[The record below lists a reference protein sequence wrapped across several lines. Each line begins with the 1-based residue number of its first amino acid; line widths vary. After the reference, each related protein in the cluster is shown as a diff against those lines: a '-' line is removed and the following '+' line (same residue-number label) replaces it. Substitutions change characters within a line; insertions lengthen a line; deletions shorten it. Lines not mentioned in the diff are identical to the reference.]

1 MSEIVDDLLH
11 EVEQLEASTQ
21 DLESSVQ
28 KVNQQVDQAKKADQN
43 ASAEANLLALEAAK
57 TAQEAS
63 IQSQKAAQISIKQAE
78 QLKAQALELNE
89 SNFNWR
95 QAVRNAAK
103 DFQSAKSS
111 FAIMLTIS
119 IVISLS
125 AAGAV
130 GYLFYAMQKEEAK
143 FKGEVLDIITTENT
157 LLNKKI
163 TLKMDELASVIENL
177 TYEVSKMNTSA
188 SSAKTMDILKE
199 AKSKADMPMND
210 KSSAKQTEMPEEAN
224 LHSNKTETAVA
235 MAPTKTDG
243 HKHQEMTEK
252 AVIQAM
258 NSQDIAEAV
267 RPIIEKAI
275 KEHNHPMVKM
285 GNAVSKDEVNQLKTL
300 VEKVLTQQTA
310 LQTQLNKQAK
320 MIQVAKKAE
329 TTQTESKTSHAT
341 PGQPMMTA
349 GLSEQ
354 QVKKL
359 NDISWLIRKQS
370 KTLKSIQARLGSA
383 EKAEPASTTV
393 IAELQNLKQQQSM
406 LQKQL
411 LNMQKG
417 MQTLIEKA
425 NKPNPYK
432 YQAK

>member
-28 KVNQQVDQAKKADQN
+28 KVNQQIDQAKKANQN

-63 IQSQKAAQISIKQAE
+63 IQSQKAAQTSIKQAE

-95 QAVRNAAK
+95 QAVRNAGK

-119 IVISLS
+119 IVISLA

-163 TLKMDELASVIENL
+163 TLKMDELASVIETL
-177 TYEVSKMNTSA
+177 TYEVSKINTGA
-188 SSAKTMDILKE
+188 APATTMDIQ
-199 AKSKADMPMND
+199 SKAEMPMND
-210 KSSAKQTEMPEEAN
+210 KHTVKQTEMPEEAN
-224 LHSNKTETAVA
+224 IHSNKTETAVA

-243 HKHQEMTEK
+243 HNHQEMTEK
-252 AVIQAM
+252 AVVQAM

-275 KEHNHPMVKM
+275 KEHNHPMAKM
-285 GNAVSKDEVNQLKTL
+285 DDTISKDEVNQLKTL
-300 VEKVLTQQTA
+300 VEQVLTQQTA
-310 LQTQLNKQAK
+310 LQTQLNKQAE
-320 MIQVAKKAE
+320 MIQVAKKAQ
-329 TTQTESKTSHAT
+329 TTQAESKASRTT
-341 PGQPMMTA
+341 NQPMMTS

-370 KTLKSIQARLGSA
+370 KTLKSIQARLGST
-383 EKAEPASTTV
+383 EKVAPASTTV
-393 IAELQNLKQQQSM
+393 IAELQNLKQQQTM
-406 LQKQL
+406 LQQQL

-417 MQTLIEKA
+417 MKTLIEKA